1 VTVPERAGGM
11 PRALIILLGAAA
23 AVITVAGL
31 KTIAW
36 LVTPVLLALV
46 IVITVSPAH
55 QWLRRLGFPAWAATL
70 VLVLIVYGTLISFAI
85 VMFVSLA
92 QLAGIL
98 PSYAEHFQVVVA
110 DVAVVLERLGIAPA
124 QVRDALSAVDIGRVV
139 PYVGSI
145 LRDLTGL
152 TTSLVFLLALLLFL
166 SVEATG
172 VDVRLAEIARDRPQV
187 PFALR
192 GFARRTRTY
201 LGVTTVFGFI
211 IAVLDSIALALL
223 GVPLA
228 ALWGLLS
235 FVTNYIPNIGFLMG
249 VIPPAILALLGG
261 GWPLLLAVVLVY
273 VAINFVVQ
281 SLIQPIY
288 VGDSVGLSPVMTF
301 VALVFWAWV
310 LGPLGT
316 LLAIPATLLAMAV
329 LVDIDPRAGWAAAL
343 ARHNKISKTKKRQ
356 TMMLTSQLNSFIQS
370 RTFGINSWARRRK
383 RR

>member
-1 VTVPERAGGM
+1 M

-46 IVITVSPAH
+46 IVITVSPVH

-124 QVRDALSAVDIGRVV
+124 QVRDALSAVDLGRIV

-187 PFALR
+187 SFALR

>member
-46 IVITVSPAH
+46 IVITVSPVH

-124 QVRDALSAVDIGRVV
+124 QVRDALSAVDLGRIV

-187 PFALR
+187 SFALR

-343 ARHNKISKTKKRQ
+343 ARHNKISKTKKRH

-370 RTFGINSWARRRK
+370 RIFGINSWARRRK